1 MLIHA
6 EPVRASER
14 STCRTGSIYLLI
26 LALFSNP
33 FTFSN
38 LKSYPPFD
46 ILEIYEDTSI
56 DANLHVNPCHE
67 SPDKHLK
74 VSLYGIVENNPYDG

>member
-6 EPVRASER
+6 EPVRASDR

-38 LKSYPPFD
+38 LKSYPPLD
-46 ILEIYEDTSI
+46 ILEISEDTSI
-56 DANLHVNPCHE
+56 DADTCRTL
-67 SPDKHLK
+67 SALK
-74 VSLYGIVENNPYDG
+74 GFSIWYSREQSIRWIAL